1 MALLRKIVQIGNS
14 KAIVIPK
21 QYFEF
26 YKLQGKEIKQV
37 GLEIGEK
44 LTIEPIFTEISE
56 QGKKEKSVGVGR

>member
-1 MALLRKIVQIGNS
+1 MPLLRKIVQIGNS

-44 LTIEPIFTEISE
+44 LTIEQIFTEISE
-56 QGKKEKSVGVGR
+56 QRKKEKSVGVGR